1 MELSKPMSKDQRQP
15 FSILELIKQLITD
28 AVDWSNDEMALT
40 RVDAKL
46 LLRRYL
52 IGLGLILTSFAI
64 LIAGVFTLAQTV
76 IGALAEYLHGHII
89 AGLIV
94 SLVLFVIT
102 IIMTA
107 AARYFFTTKVR
118 PKGLVFRRI
127 MGARPE

>member
-64 LIAGVFTLAQTV
+64 LIAAVFTLAQTV

-94 SLVLFVIT
+94 SLILFVIT
-102 IIMTA
+102 IILTA
-107 AARYFFTTKVR
+107 AARYFFTAKAR

>member
-1 MELSKPMSKDQRQP
+1 MPERTPRP
-15 FSILELIKQLITD
+15 FSVLELVKQLLKD

-40 RVDAKL
+40 RVDAKS

-52 IGLGLILTSFAI
+52 TGLGLILTSFAI
-64 LIAGVFTLAQTV
+64 LIAAVFTLAQTV

-94 SLVLFVIT
+94 SLILFVV
-102 IIMTA
+102 TA
-107 AARYFFTTKVR
+107 ALMAVARSFFTNKAR

-127 MGARPE
+127 MGEKTE